1 MPVLTKAK
9 IIDSKTYDNIVYPY
23 LCVTQLR
30 VHFPH
35 TVFLIVSGWTGPEM
49 SWTWVLRGFFS
60 WDFWTGKNFNWKN
73 FNWKNLNGEI
83 WTGKEEIWTGKN
95 LNWKK
100 FDLEKIW
107 TGTHLDIEIMTWK
120 IMTWELWHGK
130 LWNIFE
136 HFEHLNIFG
145 LCVSWINI
153 FVLDITCQHL
163 GDGCKLESFIV
174 PIGHRVGRMY
184 IFGTM

>member
-1 MPVLTKAK
+1 MVRR
-9 IIDSKTYDNIVYPY
+9 D
-23 LCVTQLR
+23 
-30 VHFPH
+30 
-35 TVFLIVSGWTGPEM
+35 LICTGPEFYGDI
-49 SWTWVLRGFFS
+49 STGIFERGKIWTWIFS
-60 WDFWTGKNFNWKN
+60 TWIFSSGIYL
-73 FNWKNLNGEI
+73 NL
-83 WTGKEEIWTGKN
+83 
-95 LNWKK
+95 KK
-100 FDLEKIW
+100 FELEKFELEKIW
-107 TGTHLDIEIMTWK
+107 TWTHLDMEIMTWK

-153 FVLDITCQHL
+153 FVLDITCQIL

-174 PIGHRVGRMY
+174 PFGHRVGRMY